1 MPRAS
6 ANPLF
11 DLLRQQRLNY
21 DSEDIVALFQK
32 TDAARVRRLGSTLG
46 AYIASN
52 LPKAI
57 DKRGGL
63 TDYRTNP
70 YVLLTC
76 ANVMKLEDP
85 ARFADFLF
93 NNKLYM
99 GLETSFGK
107 SIEAKLVGE
116 YPIGCGPAGR
126 WQPPPEKVAESTTL
140 AGLSRES
147 RAHTRK
153 QSLWREVDRSCVGAG
168 RRYLVLIKS
177 GPNCINDT
185 QVQAMT
191 DAIVNRHYDWM
202 RETRHTYPA
211 VKELDIVIGVT
222 YGTPR
227 TTNNKDNQ
235 ILVKLLE
242 AGFAEE
248 DRLKRPGVLIHDA
261 TRTTRVYRL
270 IGRDFRGFIGK
281 PAAPQKAQ
289 FVFLEVLLALAKAL
303 AEGMSEADL
312 EQRINRKTQALALA
326 ISKLMFQR
334 NSLPE
339 WVRQDLT
346 ESQLFW
352 FATALSAFHDEGI

>member
-1 MPRAS
+1 
-6 ANPLF
+6 
-11 DLLRQQRLNY
+11 
-21 DSEDIVALFQK
+21 
-32 TDAARVRRLGSTLG
+32 
-46 AYIASN
+46 
-52 LPKAI
+52 
-57 DKRGGL
+57 
-63 TDYRTNP
+63 
-70 YVLLTC
+70 
-76 ANVMKLEDP
+76 MKLDDP

-116 YPIGCGPAGR
+116 YPIDCRAMDR
-126 WQPPPEKVAESTTL
+126 WQSPPEKVAEFNSL

-147 RAHTRK
+147 RARTRK
-153 QSLWREVDRSCVGAG
+153 QSLWREVDRSCVVAN

-202 RETRHTYPA
+202 RETRHTYPR
-211 VKELDIVIGVT
+211 VKEPDIVIGIT
-222 YGTPR
+222 YGTAR

-242 AGFAEE
+242 AGFTEE
-248 DRLKRPGVLIHDA
+248 DRDTRPGVLIHDA
-261 TRTTRVYRL
+261 TKSTRVYRL
-270 IGRDFRGFIGK
+270 VGRDFWGFIGK
-281 PAAPQKAQ
+281 PAAPQKSQ
-289 FVFLEVLLALAKAL
+289 FVFLEVLLGLAKAL
-303 AEGMSEADL
+303 AEGMAEADL

-326 ISKLMFQR
+326 FSKLMFPR